1 MSLAGV
7 QALTF
12 DVFGTV
18 VDWRGSIIRAGEA
31 LGAAHGLEV
40 DWAAFADAWRGGYR
54 PSMARV
60 RSGELP
66 WTNIDALHRMILD
79 ELLDKFGIH
88 ALNEADKQHWNRVW
102 HRLTPWPD
110 AVPGLTRLRQHY
122 VLATLS
128 NGNVALLTNM
138 AKHGGLPWDCIL
150 SAEIMRH
157 YKPDP
162 ETYLGAA
169 ELLGLQPLE
178 VMMVA
183 AHKSDLKAAQAV
195 GLRAAFVPR
204 PLEYGT
210 RVEVDIE
217 PDPSFDIHARDFN
230 DLADQLAR

>member
-7 QALTF
+7 KALTF

-18 VDWRGSIIRAGEA
+18 VDWRGSIIKEGEA
-31 LGAAHGLEV
+31 LGAAHGLDV
-40 DWAAFADAWRGGYR
+40 DWAAFADAWRGGYS

-66 WTNIDALHRMILD
+66 WTKIDTLHRMILD
-79 ELLDKFGIH
+79 DLLVKFGIGGMS
-88 ALNEADKQHWNRVW
+88 EDDKQHWNRVW

-110 AVPGLTRLRQHY
+110 SVSGLTRLRQQY

-150 SAEIMRH
+150 SAELMRH

-162 ETYLGAA
+162 EAYLGAA
-169 ELLGLQPLE
+169 ELLGLQPSE

-195 GLRAAFVPR
+195 GLRAAFVER
-204 PLEYGT
+204 PLEFGPG
-210 RVEVDIE
+210 VEVDTE
-217 PDPSFDIHARDFN
+217 RDPAIDVHARDFN
-230 DLADQLAR
+230 DLADKLAP